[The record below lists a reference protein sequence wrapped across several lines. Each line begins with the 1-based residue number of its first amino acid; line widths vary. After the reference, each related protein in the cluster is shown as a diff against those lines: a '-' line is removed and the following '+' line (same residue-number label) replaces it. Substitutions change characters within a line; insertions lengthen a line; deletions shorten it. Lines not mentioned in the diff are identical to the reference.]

1 MKSNFSLEVSNTQY
15 INKTKK
21 SNTSGEKN
29 MLIKIMDILA
39 GLKMTI
45 ISGIFLLC
53 AIICMVSGI
62 ESPIDPAWGAVI
74 ISGIPL
80 FYLALNRLIFE
91 KWVSSALLITIAM
104 VASLVIGE
112 IFAAAEVA
120 WIMALGALLEDWT
133 VERAKKGLKNLI
145 ELTPQTGRLICNE
158 NGKKQEKIISID
170 EIKIDDVLRVLPG
183 EKIPVDGIVIDG
195 DSSIDQ
201 SVITGESLPVD
212 KSDGDEV
219 FCGTLN
225 MYGVL
230 DIKTTSLSEN
240 SSLQKLIDLVK
251 QADEKQAPTQ
261 RIADKWATW
270 LVPVALIIAA
280 AAWVA
285 TGNIERGVTVL
296 VVFCPCALILAT
308 PTAVMAAIGQATKH
322 GILIKSG
329 EALENLGELNT
340 ITFDKTGTLTYGD
353 LKVSDIIPTGDF
365 TENEVLA
372 IASAVENLSEHPL
385 AKAIAD
391 KANDE
396 HITVE
401 KVSNFKMYPGRG
413 VFGINSKGKIYAGN
427 LNYIK
432 ENFEISDKTN
442 IYLDNLNS
450 EGKAIIIVGLNNQV
464 IGIIA
469 LSDVIREES
478 QSVVENLHELGV
490 KTVILTGDNDKTA
503 NYFAKQVG
511 ISEVHGNL
519 LPNEKLQWVEKFKK
533 SENKVCMVGDGV
545 NDAPALKTANVSVAM
560 GSIGSDIAIDAAD
573 IALLGDDIE
582 KIPYL
587 KRLSNFTLFTIKF
600 NIALSMMI
608 NAIAIICSVLGL
620 LNPVTGAIVHN
631 AGSCLVVL
639 NAALLYDRNFDKN
652 RIHSHY
658 HYHDDGKHAHSHEN
672 VEILGEIHT
681 SEGVKHIHYHRH
693 SLKFKS
699 HCSKL

>member
-1 MKSNFSLEVSNTQY
+1 
-15 INKTKK
+15 
-21 SNTSGEKN
+21 

-45 ISGIFLLC
+45 VSGVFLLC

-80 FYLALNRLIFE
+80 FYLALDRLIFE
-91 KWVSSALLITIAM
+91 KWVSSTLLITIAM
-104 VASLVIGE
+104 IASLAIGE

-145 ELTPQTGRLICNE
+145 ELTPQTGRLIYE
-158 NGKKQEKIISID
+158 KNGKKQEKIISVD

-183 EKIPVDGIVIDG
+183 EKIPVDGVVIDG

-230 DIKTTSLSEN
+230 DIKTTSLGEN

-270 LVPVALIIAA
+270 LVLVALIIAA

-329 EALENLGELNT
+329 EALENLGELST

-396 HITVE
+396 HIAVE

-442 IYLDNLNS
+442 TYLDNLNS

-469 LSDVIREES
+469 LSDSIREDS

-490 KTVILTGDNDKTA
+490 KTVLLTGDNVKTA

-533 SENKVCMVGDGV
+533 SGNKVCMVGDGV

-587 KRLSNFTLFTIKF
+587 KRLSNSTLFTIKF

-658 HYHDDGKHAHSHEN
+658 YYHDDGKHAHSHEN

-681 SEGVKHIHYHRH
+681 SEGVKHIHSHRH
-693 SLKFKS
+693 SLKLKS

>member
-45 ISGIFLLC
+45 VSGIFLLC

-133 VERAKKGLKNLI
+133 VERAKKGLKNLM

-158 NGKKQEKIISID
+158 NGKKQEKIISVD

-396 HITVE
+396 NIAVE

-442 IYLDNLNS
+442 IYLDNLNR

-587 KRLSNFTLFTIKF
+587 KRLSNSTLFTIKF

-681 SEGVKHIHYHRH
+681 SEGVKHIHSHRH

>member
-45 ISGIFLLC
+45 VSGIFLLC

-133 VERAKKGLKNLI
+133 VERAKKGLKNLM

-158 NGKKQEKIISID
+158 NGKKQEKIISVD

-432 ENFEISDKTN
+432 ENFEISDETN
-442 IYLDNLNS
+442 NYLDNLNR

-681 SEGVKHIHYHRH
+681 SEGVKHIHSHRH